1 MASIAQEHMTHGLAK
16 YVKSP
21 LIVALVFFLL
31 ALPPRTLSLDVFV
44 GPDELAWVIRSGSFA
59 QGIAE
64 GNLRETYQTGH
75 PGVTLMW
82 VQTSGAWLRYGLGWL
97 TGSVDWSTINAAD
110 LGIVT
115 LAARRQVMGV
125 TNALIIALLAVL
137 VHQIFGYEV
146 AWLAGFLLVF
156 EPFPLTEA
164 RALRTEGVVMGLSA
178 LTLLSLLYY
187 LKAPGWRRAVLA
199 GLFTGLALLSK
210 VSALA
215 LVPVG
220 LVVIA
225 GNALFAPFTAGHAR
239 WRRVAGL
246 LLVWGSVVALTLFIF
261 LPALWVD
268 PGAVAADLYEYV
280 GERADDGGPDGNS
293 FFWGQATPHAELGPW
308 FYLVVLAFRVGPWL
322 WFGLLLLLL
331 GVWGWPDLLRP
342 HKVAVGVIGLYLVA
356 YFILIA
362 ASSLKYDRYTAPMF
376 PPLALLAALGYVTAW
391 RWLTLRRPALTSWG
405 WLMAL
410 LLLLLQFGQAWPHQ
424 PYYYTFW
431 NPLLGGLKQAVH
443 YLPIGTGDEGL
454 EQVGAYLN
462 TLPQAEQ
469 LSLASTHS
477 QRIAPFFRGAAID
490 MSNEDG
496 PWFLADY
503 TFIYRAQAQRERHD
517 IEILAY
523 LAQKPLVFT
532 LKLFDFDYGWL
543 YRGVGAQY
551 FGGDTLLAGRAKLH
565 AFDLS
570 SLVLEPGQTLAV
582 TLYFRNEGQQPTD
595 RFYVKLVDGNGYVW
609 ADGTVQPKPGFE
621 TAFRSRKAVVEGE
634 AELRLPAGMPPG
646 EYLLR
651 LGYANVALAEA
662 IGEFELPP
670 DTPKIT
676 VTVTPPLAVHSIQP
690 ATVSTFTVQNEL
702 KLLGYELEHE
712 QIIPAEQLWL
722 TLYWQALR
730 DVSRDYVVN
739 LQLIDSTGAEAA
751 YWLGRPVSGAYP
763 TDQWAARQ
771 LIQDPWRL
779 NLPAN
784 LTPADYTLR
793 LTLVD
798 AATQTEVAQQN
809 LGRISVVTRRRTFEL
824 PDMQE
829 TAAANFDNQITLL
842 GHNLFFEPL
851 TGGGRLRA
859 VLYWQAQADL
869 PNSYTVFVHLLSSNG
884 AVAAQHDG
892 IPANGTIPTTDWSIG
907 EVVEDRHQL
916 EFTNL
921 PPGEYQLVVGLYNAQ
936 TGERL
941 PLVDG
946 SAAVLLHTLDYQPA
960 P

>member
-1 MASIAQEHMTHGLAK
+1 MTHGLTK

-21 LIVALVFFLL
+21 LILAIVLFLV
-31 ALPPRTLSLDVFV
+31 ALPPRTLNLDVFV
-44 GPDELAWVIRSGSFA
+44 GPDELAWVIRSASFA
-59 QGIAE
+59 QGIAD
-64 GNLRETYQTGH
+64 GNWEETYQTGH
-75 PGVTLMW
+75 PGITLMG
-82 VQTSGAWLRYGLGWL
+82 VQTIGAWLRYGADWL
-97 TGSVDWSTINAAD
+97 AGPADWAAANASDWTIQ
-110 LGIVT
+110 T
-115 LAARRQVMGV
+115 LAARRQVIGI
-125 TNALIIALLAVL
+125 TNALMVALLAVF
-137 VHQIFGYEV
+137 VHQLFGYEV
-146 AWLAGFLLVF
+146 AWLAGFLLAF
-156 EPFPLTEA
+156 EPFLLTEA
-164 RALRTEGVVMGLSA
+164 RALRTEGIVMGFSA

-187 LKAPGWRRAVLA
+187 LKAPGWRRAILA
-199 GLFTGLALLSK
+199 GLLTGLALLSK
-210 VSALA
+210 VSAMA

-220 LVVIA
+220 MIVIG
-225 GNALFAPFTAGHAR
+225 GNALSAPVTAGQTR
-239 WRRVAGL
+239 WQRAVGL
-246 LLVWGSVVALTLFIF
+246 LLLWGSAVALTLFVF
-261 LPALWVD
+261 LPALWVE
-268 PGAVAADLYEYV
+268 PTAVAADLYEYV

-308 FYLVVLAFRVGPWL
+308 FYLAVLLFRVGPWL
-322 WFGLLLLLL
+322 WLGLLLLLL

-342 HKVAVGVIGLYLVA
+342 HKAAVGVIGLYLIT

-362 ASSLKYDRYTAPMF
+362 VSSLKYDRYTVPMF
-376 PPLALLAALGYVTAW
+376 PPLALLAALGYVNAW
-391 RWLTLRRPALTSWG
+391 RWLTSRRPALASWG

-410 LLLLLQFGQAWPHQ
+410 LLLLFQFGLAWPHQ

-462 TLPQAEQ
+462 RLPEAEH

-477 QRIAPFFRGAAID
+477 RRIAPFFRGAVID

-496 PWFLADY
+496 AWFLADY
-503 TFIYRAQAQRERHD
+503 TFIYRAQVQRERHD
-517 IEILAY
+517 GEILAY

-532 LKLFDFDYGWL
+532 LRLFDFDYGWL

-570 SLVLEPGQTLAV
+570 ALVLAPGQTLTV
-582 TLYFRNEGQQPTD
+582 TVYFRNEGQQTAD

-609 ADGTVQPKPGFE
+609 AEGTVQPKPGFE

-634 AELRLPAGMPPG
+634 AELGLPAGMPPG
-646 EYLLR
+646 EYLLKM
-651 LGYANVALAEA
+651 GYVNVALDEA

-676 VTVTPPLAVHSIQP
+676 VSVTPPIAAQSIQP
-690 ATVSTFTVQNEL
+690 ATMASLTVQNEL

-712 QIIPAEQLWL
+712 QIIPAEQFWL

-730 DVSRDYVVN
+730 DVNRDYVVN
-739 LQLIDSTGAEAA
+739 LQLIDSTGVEAA

-763 TDQWAARQ
+763 TAQWAANQ
-771 LIQDPWRL
+771 LIQDPWQL
-779 NLPAN
+779 HLPAN
-784 LTPADYTLR
+784 LTPGDYTLR
-793 LTLVD
+793 LTLFD
-798 AATQTEVAQQN
+798 AATQSEAAHHN
-809 LGRISVVTRRRTFEL
+809 LGQVSVVTRRRTFET
-824 PDMQE
+824 PEMQE
-829 TAAANFDNQITLL
+829 AIAANFSNQITLL
-842 GHNLFFEPL
+842 GYNLFFEPL
-851 TGGGRLRA
+851 TGGGRLRT

-869 PNSYTVFVHLLSSNG
+869 TNSYTVFVHLLSSSG
-884 AVAAQHDG
+884 VVVAQHDG
-892 IPANGTIPTTDWSIG
+892 LPANGAIPTTDWSVG

-921 PPGEYQLVVGLYNAQ
+921 PPGEYQLVVGLYNVQ

-941 PLVDG
+941 PLVAG
-946 SAAVLLHTLDYQPA
+946 GATVLLHTLDYQLTP
-960 P
+960 